1 MGVVERV
8 PRRRSRITKGLTD
21 SICAVEMNSQKSKTK
36 ALEVGRNADGVGSV
50 RLEGD
55 HRDEMLVIGNGNDA
69 VKLVKILRTKVG
81 AAEIISVGGSLFE

>member
-1 MGVVERV
+1 
-8 PRRRSRITKGLTD
+8 
-21 SICAVEMNSQKSKTK
+21 MNSQKSKTK